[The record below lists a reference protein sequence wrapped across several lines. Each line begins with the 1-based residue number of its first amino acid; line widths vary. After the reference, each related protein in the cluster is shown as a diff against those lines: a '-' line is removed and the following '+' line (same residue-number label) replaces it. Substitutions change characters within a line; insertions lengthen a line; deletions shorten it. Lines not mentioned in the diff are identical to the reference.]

1 MSFIIWFIVNS
12 IMLGVGLAMDAF
24 SVSLANGFVESCMTR
39 KRKLFIA
46 GIYAFFQFIM
56 PVIGWFLV
64 HNAASFFTGF
74 QRFIPWIALILLAYI
89 GGKMLLEGIKEG
101 KCESDGKCESCPNKE
116 CARFGMKS
124 ADRQISFKTLIVQG
138 IATSIDA
145 LSVGFTI
152 VEYNAAQALLAGL
165 IIAVVTYIICY
176 SGLVI
181 GTRFGTRLSGRAKVL
196 GGVILIAIGLEIFIK
211 SFL

>member
-24 SVSLANGFVESCMTR
+24 SVSLANGFVESCM
-39 KRKLFIA
+39 KKSRKLFIA
-46 GIYAFFQFIM
+46 GVYAFFQFIM

-64 HNAASFFTGF
+64 HNAASFFNGF
-74 QRFIPWIALILLAYI
+74 QRFIPWIALILLSYI
-89 GGKMLLEGIKEG
+89 GGKMIYEGIKEG
-101 KCESDGKCESCPNKE
+101 KCEADGRCDTCLNED
-116 CARFGMKS
+116 CARFGMKEK
-124 ADRQISFKTLIVQG
+124 DREISFKSLMLQG
-138 IATSIDA
+138 VATSIDA

-152 VEYNAAQALLAGL
+152 VEYNMLQAVLAGI
-165 IIAVVTYIICY
+165 IIAAVTYVICY

-181 GTRFGTRLSGRAKVL
+181 GTKFGTRLSGSAKVF
-196 GGVILIAIGLEIFIK
+196 GGVILIAIGIEIFIK